1 MKIKEVI
8 AKTDLTDRAIRL
20 YIENGLVSP
29 SITEN
34 YSGRKNIEFSDD
46 DLVTLQ
52 NIATLRKADF
62 SIAEIKSITESAEQC
77 KAVLES
83 FIKNKSEKIEN
94 DSKIVEALSPLLS
107 TENPD
112 ISIICEKLNAV
123 TDNKDIPEEDT
134 KTPVWEKFEKKFF
147 LTVGYAGIVCSFGI
161 YIINAFLSF
170 VVYDIKYP
178 HLSGLGYLLW
188 LFVLILLIPLLYL
201 CFYKKYFKSKLRFI
215 RTIVSLFLIVPF
227 AFSIFECSV
236 LTLLSLID
244 PLFSSQTD
252 NPGNYLDVDKNF
264 DEIADI
270 FPEELP
276 DYADKTKV
284 EKWLPKR
291 YPSSTKYFY
300 RFGDAEGY
308 FGDIF
313 VQWSVPKKKSQ
324 WLSLERPAVDEYEA
338 MIDKY
343 KNMKALNGEEPV
355 IKSKGPWELIY
366 YADSSET
373 DFRYGYNYIIFAYNT
388 DKRIVRLIQS
398 YNNIKPVANATTP
411 YYLTLDWYS

>member
-46 DLVTLQ
+46 DLITLQ

-62 SIAEIKSITESAEQC
+62 SISEIKSIIESPSEC
-77 KAVLES
+77 KTVLES
-83 FIKNKSEKIEN
+83 FLRNKQERIEA
-94 DSKIVEALSPLLS
+94 DTKIVEALTPLLS
-107 TENPD
+107 NDEYD
-112 ISIICEKLNAV
+112 INIICEKLNTV

-134 KTPVWEKFEKKFF
+134 KTPVWEKIEKKFF
-147 LTVGYAGIVCSFGI
+147 LTVGYAGIVCSLGI
-161 YIINAFLSF
+161 YIINAFLNF

-252 NPGNYLDVDKNF
+252 NPRNYLDVDKNF

-284 EKWLPKR
+284 EKWLPKK

-300 RFGDAEGY
+300 RFGEAEGY

-324 WLSLERPAVDEYEA
+324 WLSLERPAVDEYET

-398 YNNIKPVANATTP
+398 YNNITPVANATTP
-411 YYLTLDWYS
+411 YYLTIDWYS